1 MVTPLVL
8 KIKSLPN
15 GFDVA
20 KPMNAERGSTTILLT
35 VILKGDISKVSYQ
48 YQAYGYWQPLFPT
61 SIESDKDTHQVT
73 ITFSARA
80 ETLPERYDY
89 VDSRAVQ
96 LYAGNDK
103 EGRRDG
109 RRPL

>member
-1 MVTPLVL
+1 MVL

-48 YQAYGYWQPLFPT
+48 YQAYGYWQPLVPT
-61 SIESDKDTHQVT
+61 SMRAIKIPHQVT
-73 ITFSARA
+73 ITFKDRLQEPQQIKVIAGDKEKDR
-80 ETLPERYDY
+80 
-89 VDSRAVQ
+89 DSR
-96 LYAGNDK
+96 N
-103 EGRRDG
+103 R
-109 RRPL
+109 